1 MISIRRQVEHAD
13 YLAACFQALMKAYL
27 ELTRSLPTAA
37 LPANP
42 DLAGQC
48 KEDLERSATALKDTP
63 PVEAIDEAGKL
74 ALQRIDDIFHSNRA
88 ALEERDTA
96 LKEVVV
102 SVAQAIAGF
111 RGHGERHESN
121 LGRLADN
128 FEALS
133 HVEDASELRRRLR
146 DNVSK
151 LREAAEEMRRE
162 SEQSARQFES
172 QISAFQQRLEMA
184 RKESGTDRLTGLGSR
199 REAERQVRRIPKR
212 KGTFCVLLFDIE
224 GFKDI
229 NSRYGALFGDKL
241 LCALAHVLRGQFPD
255 EGSLF
260 RWGADEFLVLCQG
273 SLADCAEQ
281 CRDICASFA
290 AGGKYFTT
298 LESGAKVA
306 LAAGLAFGA
315 AQYASGESP
324 EDLCRRSRAA
334 LEQNRIQLRR

>member
-1 MISIRRQVEHAD
+1 MISIRKQVEHGD
-13 YLAACFQALMKAYL
+13 YVAACFRALLKAYV

-74 ALQRIDDIFHSNRA
+74 ALQHIDGIFHSNRA
-88 ALEERDTA
+88 ALEERDAA

-102 SVAQAIAGF
+102 LVAQAVAGF

-133 HVEDASELRRRLR
+133 RVDDANELRRRLR

-162 SEQSARQFES
+162 SEQAARQFES
-172 QISAFQQRLEMA
+172 QISVFQQRLETA

-199 REAERQVRRIPKR
+199 QEAERQVRKIPKR
-212 KGTFCVLLFDIE
+212 KGNICVLLFDIE
-224 GFKDI
+224 GFKDV

-241 LCALAHVLRGQFPD
+241 LGALAHVLRGQFPE

-260 RWGADEFLVLCQG
+260 RWGADEFLAVCEG
-273 SLADCAEQ
+273 SLAGCSERG
-281 CRDICASFA
+281 RDICASFA
-290 AGGKYFTT
+290 TPGKYFTT
-298 LESGAKVA
+298 LESGAKAA
-306 LAAGLAFGA
+306 LSAVLAFGA
-315 AQYASGESP
+315 VQYSSGESP
-324 EDLCRRSRAA
+324 EDLCRRARAA
-334 LEQNRIQLRR
+334 LEQNRKQPRR

>member
-1 MISIRRQVEHAD
+1 MISIRKQIEHAD
-13 YLAACFQALMKAYL
+13 YLAACFRALLKAYL
-27 ELTRSLPTAA
+27 GLAKSLPTAA

-42 DLAGQC
+42 DLAAQC
-48 KEDLERSATALKDTP
+48 KEDLERSAAALKDTP

-96 LKEVVV
+96 LKEVVA
-102 SVAQAIAGF
+102 SVAQAMAGF

-133 HVEDASELRRRLR
+133 RVEDATELRRRLR
-146 DNVSK
+146 ENVSK
-151 LREAAEEMRRE
+151 LREAAEEMRHGG
-162 SEQSARQFES
+162 EQATRQFES

-199 REAERQVRRIPKR
+199 QEAERQVRSIPR
-212 KGTFCVLLFDIE
+212 RQGTICVLLFDIE

-229 NSRYGALFGDKL
+229 NQRYGALFGDKL
-241 LCALAHVLRGQFPD
+241 LCALAHVLRGQFPE

-260 RWGADEFLVLCQG
+260 RWGADEFLVICEG
-273 SLADCAEQ
+273 SLAGCAE
-281 CRDICASFA
+281 RSRGICASFST
-290 AGGKYFTT
+290 GGKYFTT
-298 LESGAKVA
+298 SDSGAKID

-324 EDLCRRSRAA
+324 EELCRRSRAA
-334 LEQNRIQLRR
+334 LDQNRRQLRR